1 MCLGLFNESEFVELS
16 LEDDVKAEDA
26 KRAQDTDQNNSSS
39 SQDVDPSLLTKML
52 TTISGVGT
60 SPVPGFKM
68 KNHLSL
74 DDGGATP
81 RNSMAID
88 IDTEQEILS
97 EQVEERAKPQRQ
109 ASKFELSHRYSKF

>member
-1 MCLGLFNESEFVELS
+1 MCLGLFNESDFVELS
-16 LEDDVKAEDA
+16 LEDDVKPEDA
-26 KRAQDTDQNNSSS
+26 KSSQDTDQNDS
-39 SQDVDPSLLTKML
+39 SQDMDPSLLTKML

-88 IDTEQEILS
+88 IDTEQEIS